1 MFRSEKALDRN
12 TASADKKVFVERTE
26 MGSLQISGPAEEGAA
41 AHAQPPAPGSELK
54 SAFNGRYEI
63 LSELGRG
70 AMGVVYKAQDRVI
83 GRTVAL
89 KTIAVGRDAPDHDEI
104 IERLKSE
111 AKAAGSLDHPN
122 IITIYDV
129 GHDGDRVYLSM
140 QFVEGSTLAAMLD
153 GKNLRPGQ
161 LTLLSYAEQICN
173 AVAFAHERGVVHRD
187 LKPSNLMLTPQGQI
201 KVLDFGIAKKG
212 DASLTQSGMVVGTPS
227 YMAPEQATGK
237 NVDHRSDIFSL
248 GAVLYE
254 LFTGKKAFNAETVTA
269 VLYKVVHEDPEP
281 PATIN
286 SAVLPGLDAAILRAL
301 EKDPNL
307 RFQSCVE
314 LRDTLRKEAVLLR
327 TASAKIL
334 TKPLLESG
342 NHKRIAGAKGKSRRA
357 LPVALA
363 ALLVLSALAIVVWPQ
378 RGKMPKL
385 MHFIS
390 YLRQFGTHP
399 RNGESTPVAPS
410 AQTAASRPAAGR
422 TSEVGSNPP
431 VPALSATTSPEA
443 ASKPEA
449 QDSTP
454 ASLQPVTAQLQP
466 VPPQSSGDVG
476 ESKAVQHEP
485 TVGTAALHAA
495 ATGASP
501 SAAAKDL
508 KSETETGTATSS
520 IEDQTAEK
528 PASDVSSE
536 PVDAVAPP
544 RPVRTAVPPAPTV
557 VEGFTRKD
565 IPDLLRKAD
574 AAAGSGDYKSAVY
587 EYDIVLRLDR
597 VNARARE
604 GLRRAREA
612 EKERR

>member
-1 MFRSEKALDRN
+1 
-12 TASADKKVFVERTE
+12 
-26 MGSLQISGPAEEGAA
+26 MGSLQISGPAEDGAA
-41 AHAQPPAPGSELK
+41 ASTQPAAPDRELK

-70 AMGVVYKAQDRVI
+70 AMGVVYKAEDRVI

-89 KTIAVGRDAPDHDEI
+89 KTIAVGREAPDHDEV

-212 DASLTQSGMVVGTPS
+212 DASLTRSGMVVGTPS

-237 NVDHRSDIFSL
+237 EVDHRSDIFSL

-254 LFTGKKAFNAETVTA
+254 LFTGKKAFHADSVTA
-269 VLYKVVHEDPEP
+269 VLYKVVHEAPDLPSAIDP
-281 PATIN
+281 TIP
-286 SAVLPGLDAAILRAL
+286 PGLEAAIRKAL
-301 EKDPNL
+301 EKDPNQ
-307 RFQSCVE
+307 RFQNCVE

-327 TASAKIL
+327 TASAKVL
-334 TKPLLESG
+334 AKPLLESG
-342 NHKRIAGAKGKSRRA
+342 KHKRLASKSKSRRA
-357 LPVALA
+357 LQVGLVACLLMA
-363 ALLVLSALAIVVWPQ
+363 AAAAVVWPQ
-378 RGKMPKL
+378 RSKMPRL
-385 MHFIS
+385 MRAIG
-390 YLRQFGTHP
+390 YLQQHLGRRQH
-399 RNGESTPVAPS
+399 NS
-410 AQTAASRPAAGR
+410 AATATTSEVQTTPAAGA
-422 TSEVGSNPP
+422 EQ
-431 VPALSATTSPEA
+431 TTSIPA
-443 ASKPEA
+443 ASTARDTAAAIP
-449 QDSTP
+449 
-454 ASLQPVTAQLQP
+454 PVTAPPDTTIKPATQPQDSIPGPPSTATVQPAAQLVP
-466 VPPQSSGDVG
+466 VQTAGMAATNKITQSAGSVQAGTMTA
-476 ESKAVQHEP
+476 AVS
-485 TVGTAALHAA
+485 GTAPAKDVKNEPEPAAVTPAVEDQAGDHAA
-495 ATGASP
+495 SP
-501 SAAAKDL
+501 DTPDETAAPKR
-508 KSETETGTATSS
+508 T
-520 IEDQTAEK
+520 
-528 PASDVSSE
+528 
-536 PVDAVAPP
+536 
-544 RPVRTAVPPAPTV
+544 RPSLPPAPAV

-574 AAAGSGDYKSAVY
+574 AAAGSGDYKSALY
-587 EYDIVLRLDR
+587 EYDIVIRLDR
-597 VNARARE
+597 ANARARE
-604 GLRRAREA
+604 GVRRAREA

>member
-1 MFRSEKALDRN
+1 
-12 TASADKKVFVERTE
+12 
-26 MGSLQISGPAEEGAA
+26 MGSLQISGPAEDGAA
-41 AHAQPPAPGSELK
+41 SPAHPPAPEPELK
-54 SAFNGRYEI
+54 SVFNGRYQI

-70 AMGVVYKAQDRVI
+70 AMGVVYKAQDHVI

-89 KTIAVGRDAPDHDEI
+89 KTIAVGRDAPGHDEI

-161 LTLLSYAEQICN
+161 FTLLSYAEQICN

-237 NVDHRSDIFSL
+237 EVDHRSDIFSL

-254 LFTGKKAFNAETVTA
+254 LFTGKKAFHADTVTA
-269 VLYKVVHEDPEP
+269 VLYKVVHENPDP
-281 PATIN
+281 PATVNPNVPSGI
-286 SAVLPGLDAAILRAL
+286 AAAILRAL
-301 EKDPNL
+301 EKDPSQ

-334 TKPLLESG
+334 AKPLQESG
-342 NHKRIAGAKGKSRRA
+342 NHKRIAGARGKQRRT
-357 LPVALA
+357 LPMVLA
-363 ALLVLSALAIVVWPQ
+363 AVIVLAAAAVVAWPQ
-378 RGKMPKL
+378 RNKMPKL
-385 MHFIS
+385 MQFIS
-390 YLRQFGTHP
+390 YLKHFGSRPHS
-399 RNGESTPVAPS
+399 GEAPSTLPAQAANAASPTRANDAGSTPVTPAS
-410 AQTAASRPAAGR
+410 ADSVNKAETQ
-422 TSEVGSNPP
+422 PP
-431 VPALSATTSPEA
+431 
-443 ASKPEA
+443 
-449 QDSTP
+449 DSTP
-454 ASLQPVTAQLQP
+454 ASAQLVP
-466 VPPQSSGDVG
+466 VPSQPAGDAP
-476 ESKAVQHEP
+476 ENK
-485 TVGTAALHAA
+485 TGTENVPVHP
-495 ATGASP
+495 AT
-501 SAAAKDL
+501 SAAPAKDL
-508 KSETETGTATSS
+508 KNDPEPVAATAT
-520 IEDQTAEK
+520 EDQATDRTASEA
-528 PASDVSSE
+528 PSE
-536 PVDAVAPP
+536 PAEAAPKHV
-544 RPVRTAVPPAPTV
+544 RPAAPPAPTV

-574 AAAGSGDYKSAVY
+574 MAAGSGDYRSAIY

-597 VNARARE
+597 ANARARE
-604 GLRRAREA
+604 GLRRTREA

>member
-1 MFRSEKALDRN
+1 
-12 TASADKKVFVERTE
+12 
-26 MGSLQISGPAEEGAA
+26 MGSLQISGPAEDGAA
-41 AHAQPPAPGSELK
+41 ASTQPAAPDRELK

-70 AMGVVYKAQDRVI
+70 AMGVVYKAEDRVI

-89 KTIAVGRDAPDHDEI
+89 KTIAVGREAPDHDEV

-111 AKAAGSLDHPN
+111 AKAVGSLDHPN

-212 DASLTQSGMVVGTPS
+212 DASLTRSGMVVGTPS

-237 NVDHRSDIFSL
+237 DVDQRSDIFSL

-254 LFTGKKAFNAETVTA
+254 LFTGKKAFHADSVTA
-269 VLYKVVHEDPEP
+269 VLYKVVHEPPEAPSAIDPAIP
-281 PATIN
+281 
-286 SAVLPGLDAAILRAL
+286 PGLEAAIHKAL
-301 EKDPNL
+301 EKDPNQ
-307 RFQSCVE
+307 RFQTCVE

-334 TKPLLESG
+334 AKPLLESG
-342 NHKRIAGAKGKSRRA
+342 KHKRLAGKSRSRRA
-357 LPVALA
+357 LQVVLA
-363 ALLVLSALAIVVWPQ
+363 ACLLMVAAAAIVWPQ
-378 RGKMPKL
+378 RSRMPRL
-385 MHFIS
+385 MRAIGYVQQH
-390 YLRQFGTHP
+390 LGRHQ
-399 RNGESTPVAPS
+399 RNS
-410 AQTAASRPAAGR
+410 A
-422 TSEVGSNPP
+422 
-431 VPALSATTSPEA
+431 SATT
-443 ASKPEA
+443 ASEA
-449 QDSTP
+449 QTMPAVGAGQTATSTP
-454 ASLQPVTAQLQP
+454 AASPAKDSVATIPPAGLPATSVPDSTIKPVTQDPTAAPVQVVAPQVQPVQGQSTNTATENKTAQP
-466 VPPQSSGDVG
+466 AAS
-476 ESKAVQHEP
+476 VQGGL
-485 TVGTAALHAA
+485 TTAAVSTTTPAKDVKNEPEPVAVTPLVEDQAGDRAA
-495 ATGASP
+495 AS
-501 SAAAKDL
+501 
-508 KSETETGTATSS
+508 SETSDETA
-520 IEDQTAEK
+520 
-528 PASDVSSE
+528 
-536 PVDAVAPP
+536 APKRA
-544 RPVRTAVPPAPTV
+544 RPIAPPAPAV

-574 AAAGSGDYKSAVY
+574 AAAGSGDYKSALY
-587 EYDIVLRLDR
+587 EYDIVIRLDR
-597 VNARARE
+597 ANARARE
-604 GLRRAREA
+604 GVRRAREA

>member
-1 MFRSEKALDRN
+1 
-12 TASADKKVFVERTE
+12 
-26 MGSLQISGPAEEGAA
+26 MGSLQISGPADEHAA
-41 AHAQPPAPGSELK
+41 AHAQPSTPASELK

-89 KTIAVGRDAPDHDEI
+89 KTIAVGREAPDHDEV

-140 QFVEGSTLAAMLD
+140 QYVEGSTLAAMLD

-161 LTLLSYAEQICN
+161 LTLLNYAEQICN

-227 YMAPEQATGK
+227 YMAPEQATGRE
-237 NVDHRSDIFSL
+237 VDQRSDIFSL

-254 LFTGKKAFNAETVTA
+254 LFTGKKAFHAESVTA
-269 VLYKVVHEDPEP
+269 VLYRVVHDAPEAP
-281 PATIN
+281 SAINPAIP
-286 SAVLPGLDAAILRAL
+286 SGVEAAIRRAL

-307 RFQSCVE
+307 RFQNCVE
-314 LRDTLRKEAVLLR
+314 LRDMLRKEAVLLR
-327 TASAKIL
+327 TASAKVL
-334 TKPLLESG
+334 VKPLLESG
-342 NHKRIAGAKGKSRRA
+342 KHTRLVSGKGKHGRA
-357 LPVALA
+357 LPVLLA
-363 ALLVLSALAIVVWPQ
+363 AGFILLASAVVVWPQ
-378 RGKMPKL
+378 RAKIPKL
-385 MHFIS
+385 MRFIS
-390 YLRQFGTHP
+390 YVQKLGRHQ
-399 RNGESTPVAPS
+399 PS
-410 AQTAASRPAAGR
+410 NDIGARTSASSAAVSLPAAGQ
-422 TSEVGSNPP
+422 SSGLGPNSPGSNSSQPP
-431 VPALSATTSPEA
+431 ATVSTDA
-443 ASKPEA
+443 ATKPEA
-449 QDSTP
+449 QAQD
-454 ASLQPVTAQLQP
+454 AAPVPLQP
-466 VPPQSSGDVG
+466 VPGAQSAGDV
-476 ESKAVQHEP
+476 
-485 TVGTAALHAA
+485 TAAANGAHAPAPAA
-495 ATGASP
+495 APASA
-501 SAAAKDL
+501 SAAPTAATKDS
-508 KSETETGTATSS
+508 KSETESPAAASAEEPTADRAAVDIST
-520 IEDQTAEK
+520 EPTDTAAVSK
-528 PASDVSSE
+528 HVRPA
-536 PVDAVAPP
+536 
-544 RPVRTAVPPAPTV
+544 TPPAPSV

-574 AAAGSGDYKSAVY
+574 AAAGSGDYRSAVY

-604 GLRRAREA
+604 GLRRSREA

>member
-1 MFRSEKALDRN
+1 
-12 TASADKKVFVERTE
+12 
-26 MGSLQISGPAEEGAA
+26 MGSLQISGPAEDGAA
-41 AHAQPPAPGSELK
+41 ASTQPAAPDRELK

-70 AMGVVYKAQDRVI
+70 AMGVVYKAEDRVI

-89 KTIAVGRDAPDHDEI
+89 KTIAVGREAPDHDEV

-212 DASLTQSGMVVGTPS
+212 DASLTRSGMVVGTPS

-237 NVDHRSDIFSL
+237 EVDHRSDIFSL

-254 LFTGKKAFNAETVTA
+254 LFTGKKAFHADSVTA
-269 VLYKVVHEDPEP
+269 VLYKVVHEAPDLPSAIDP
-281 PATIN
+281 TIP
-286 SAVLPGLDAAILRAL
+286 PGLEAAIRKAL
-301 EKDPNL
+301 EKDPNQ
-307 RFQSCVE
+307 RFQNCVE

-327 TASAKIL
+327 TASAKVL
-334 TKPLLESG
+334 AKPLLESG
-342 NHKRIAGAKGKSRRA
+342 KHKRLASKSKSRRA
-357 LPVALA
+357 LQVGLIACLLMA
-363 ALLVLSALAIVVWPQ
+363 AAAAVVWPQ
-378 RGKMPKL
+378 RSKMPRL
-385 MHFIS
+385 MRAIG
-390 YLRQFGTHP
+390 YLQQHLGRRQH
-399 RNGESTPVAPS
+399 NS
-410 AQTAASRPAAGR
+410 AATATTSEVQTTPAAGA
-422 TSEVGSNPP
+422 EQ
-431 VPALSATTSPEA
+431 TTSIPA
-443 ASKPEA
+443 ASTARDTAAAIP
-449 QDSTP
+449 
-454 ASLQPVTAQLQP
+454 PVTAPPDTTIKPATQPQDSIPGPPSTATVQPAAQLVP
-466 VPPQSSGDVG
+466 VQTAGMAATNKITQSAGSVQAGTMTA
-476 ESKAVQHEP
+476 AVS
-485 TVGTAALHAA
+485 GTAPAKDVKNEPEPAA
-495 ATGASP
+495 VTPAVEDQAGDRAASP
-501 SAAAKDL
+501 DTPDETAAPKR
-508 KSETETGTATSS
+508 T
-520 IEDQTAEK
+520 
-528 PASDVSSE
+528 
-536 PVDAVAPP
+536 
-544 RPVRTAVPPAPTV
+544 RPSLPPAPAV

-574 AAAGSGDYKSAVY
+574 AAAGSGDYKSALY
-587 EYDIVLRLDR
+587 EYDIVIRLDR
-597 VNARARE
+597 ANARARE
-604 GLRRAREA
+604 GVRRAREA

>member
-1 MFRSEKALDRN
+1 
-12 TASADKKVFVERTE
+12 
-26 MGSLQISGPAEEGAA
+26 MGSLQISGPADEHAA
-41 AHAQPPAPGSELK
+41 SHAQASVPASELK
-54 SAFNGRYEI
+54 SVFNGRYEI

-70 AMGVVYKAQDRVI
+70 AMGVVYKAEDRVI

-89 KTIAVGRDAPDHDEI
+89 KTIAVGRDAPDHDEV

-111 AKAAGSLDHPN
+111 AKAVGSLDHPN

-237 NVDHRSDIFSL
+237 EVDNRSDIFSL

-254 LFTGKKAFNAETVTA
+254 LFTGKKAFHADSVTA
-269 VLYKVVHEDPEP
+269 VLYRVVHDEPEP
-281 PATIN
+281 PATVN
-286 SAVLPGLDAAILRAL
+286 PAVPPGLDAAIRRAL
-301 EKDPNL
+301 EKDPSL
-307 RFQSCVE
+307 RFQNCVE

-334 TKPLLESG
+334 AKPLLESG
-342 NHKRIAGAKGKSRRA
+342 NHKRITGGKGKSRRT
-357 LPVALA
+357 LPIVLAVCFVLVA
-363 ALLVLSALAIVVWPQ
+363 SAVVAWPQ
-378 RGKMPKL
+378 RSKMPRL
-385 MHFIS
+385 MSFIS
-390 YLRQFGTHP
+390 YVQKLGKHQH
-399 RNGESTPVAPS
+399 STEAAPVTPAAANASTAGQSSDAVSNPQATLSTASPDAVNKPETQPQDSAPVAAQS
-410 AQTAASRPAAGR
+410 AP
-422 TSEVGSNPP
+422 
-431 VPALSATTSPEA
+431 
-443 ASKPEA
+443 
-449 QDSTP
+449 
-454 ASLQPVTAQLQP
+454 AQLQP
-466 VPPQSSGDVG
+466 VPVQPASDAG
-476 ESKAVQHEP
+476 ESKTSQP
-485 TVGTAALHAA
+485 LAAHAPAAGAPPAA
-495 ATGASP
+495 AAV
-501 SAAAKDL
+501 KDT
-508 KSETETGTATSS
+508 KSEGEPGAVTASG
-520 IEDQTAEK
+520 EEQAADH
-528 PASDVSSE
+528 PAGEAPSE
-536 PVDAVAPP
+536 PADVASKRS
-544 RPVRTAVPPAPTV
+544 RPVAPPAPTV

-574 AAAGSGDYKSAVY
+574 TAAGSGDYRSAVY

-597 VNARARE
+597 ANARARE

>member
-1 MFRSEKALDRN
+1 
-12 TASADKKVFVERTE
+12 
-26 MGSLQISGPAEEGAA
+26 MGSLQISGPADEHAA
-41 AHAQPPAPGSELK
+41 AHAQPSAPASELK
-54 SAFNGRYEI
+54 SVFNGRYEI
-63 LSELGRG
+63 VSELGRG

-89 KTIAVGRDAPDHDEI
+89 KTIAVGREAPDHDEV

-140 QFVEGSTLAAMLD
+140 QYVEGSTLAAMLD

-237 NVDHRSDIFSL
+237 VVDNRSDIFSL

-254 LFTGKKAFNAETVTA
+254 LFTGKKAFHAESVTA
-269 VLYKVVHEDPEP
+269 VLYRVVHDEPEP
-281 PATIN
+281 PATVN
-286 SAVLPGLDAAILRAL
+286 PAVPPGIDTAIRRAL

-307 RFQSCVE
+307 RFQNCVE

-327 TASAKIL
+327 TASAKVL
-334 TKPLLESG
+334 VKPLLESG
-342 NHKRIAGAKGKSRRA
+342 KHTRLVASRGKRHRTLS
-357 LPVALA
+357 VVLA
-363 ALLVLSALAIVVWPQ
+363 ACFILVASAVVVWPQ
-378 RGKMPKL
+378 RTKMPKL
-385 MHFIS
+385 MRYIS
-390 YLRQFGTHP
+390 YVQKLGKHQ
-399 RNGESTPVAPS
+399 RNSETAPVAPI
-410 AQTAASRPAAGR
+410 AQAATSVSTAGQPSHAGP
-422 TSEVGSNPP
+422 GSSLAP
-431 VPALSATTSPEA
+431 STTTSAEA
-443 ASKPEA
+443 ANKPDAQA

-454 ASLQPVTAQLQP
+454 VPLQSVPAQLQP
-466 VPPQSSGDVG
+466 VPTQPTGDAG
-476 ESKAVQHEP
+476 ESKTSQPVAANGPSHAPVTGATPASAAVKDAKNEAETGAVSTSADEP
-485 TVGTAALHAA
+485 TA
-495 ATGASP
+495 
-501 SAAAKDL
+501 DR
-508 KSETETGTATSS
+508 
-520 IEDQTAEK
+520 
-528 PASDVSSE
+528 PAGEASSE
-536 PVDAVAPP
+536 PADAGTVAK
-544 RPVRTAVPPAPTV
+544 RSRAVVPPAPTV
-557 VEGFTRKD
+557 VDGFTRKD

-574 AAAGSGDYKSAVY
+574 TAAGSGDYKSAVY

-597 VNARARE
+597 ANARARE

>member
-1 MFRSEKALDRN
+1 
-12 TASADKKVFVERTE
+12 
-26 MGSLQISGPAEEGAA
+26 MGSLQISGPAEERAA
-41 AHAQPPAPGSELK
+41 AHAQPSAPVSELK

-89 KTIAVGRDAPDHDEI
+89 KTIAVGRDAPDHDEV

-237 NVDHRSDIFSL
+237 DVDHRSDIFSL

-254 LFTGKKAFNAETVTA
+254 LFTGKKAFNADTVTA

-286 SAVLPGLDAAILRAL
+286 PAVLPGLDAAILRAL

-334 TKPLLESG
+334 AKPLLESG
-342 NHKRIAGAKGKSRRA
+342 NHKRIAGSERE
-357 LPVALA
+357 VAARPAGCSGCLACSGRVGNRGLA
-363 ALLVLSALAIVVWPQ
+363 AAQQDAEADALHRLLAAVRYA
-378 RGKMPKL
+378 
-385 MHFIS
+385 
-390 YLRQFGTHP
+390 
-399 RNGESTPVAPS
+399 S
-410 AQTAASRPAAGR
+410 AQRRVHTSNAPGANGGKCACHRQDQRCCIQPAS
-422 TSEVGSNPP
+422 
-431 VPALSATTSPEA
+431 PALSATTTPEA
-443 ASKPEA
+443 ASKPETQA

-454 ASLQPVTAQLQP
+454 GSPQSVPAQLQP
-466 VPPQSSGDVG
+466 VPAPSAADAG
-476 ESKAVQHEP
+476 ESKTSQHEP
-485 TVGTAALHAA
+485 AVASGAA
-495 ATGASP
+495 ACGRYG
-501 SAAAKDL
+501 KCV
-508 KSETETGTATSS
+508 
-520 IEDQTAEK
+520 IF
-528 PASDVSSE
+528 
-536 PVDAVAPP
+536 
-544 RPVRTAVPPAPTV
+544 RCR
-557 VEGFTRKD
+557 
-565 IPDLLRKAD
+565 
-574 AAAGSGDYKSAVY
+574 
-587 EYDIVLRLDR
+587 
-597 VNARARE
+597 
-604 GLRRAREA
+604 
-612 EKERR
+612 

>member
-1 MFRSEKALDRN
+1 
-12 TASADKKVFVERTE
+12 
-26 MGSLQISGPAEEGAA
+26 MGSLQISGPAEDGAA
-41 AHAQPPAPGSELK
+41 ASTQPAAPDRELK

-70 AMGVVYKAQDRVI
+70 AMGVVYKAEDRVI

-89 KTIAVGRDAPDHDEI
+89 KTIAVGREAPDHDEV

-111 AKAAGSLDHPN
+111 AKAVGSLDHPN

-212 DASLTQSGMVVGTPS
+212 DATLTRSGMVVGTPS

-237 NVDHRSDIFSL
+237 EVDHRSDIFSL

-254 LFTGKKAFNAETVTA
+254 LFTGKKAFHADSVTA
-269 VLYKVVHEDPEP
+269 VLYKVVHEAPDLPSTIDP
-281 PATIN
+281 TIP
-286 SAVLPGLDAAILRAL
+286 PGLEAAIRKAL
-301 EKDPNL
+301 EKDPNQ
-307 RFQSCVE
+307 RFQNCVE

-327 TASAKIL
+327 TASAKVL
-334 TKPLLESG
+334 AKPLLESG
-342 NHKRIAGAKGKSRRA
+342 KHKRLASKSKSRRA
-357 LPVALA
+357 LQVGLA
-363 ALLVLSALAIVVWPQ
+363 ACLLMAAAAAVVWPQ
-378 RGKMPKL
+378 RSKMPRL
-385 MHFIS
+385 MRVIGYVQQH
-390 YLRQFGTHP
+390 LGRRQHNSAATTTTASEVQTTQTAGT
-399 RNGESTPVAPS
+399 GQTATSTPVAGP
-410 AQTAASRPAAGR
+410 ARDTAAGIPPMTASPDTTIKPA
-422 TSEVGSNPP
+422 TQP
-431 VPALSATTSPEA
+431 
-443 ASKPEA
+443 

-454 ASLQPVTAQLQP
+454 GAPSTATLQPAAQP
-466 VPPQSSGDVG
+466 VPVQPAGIAAA
-476 ESKAVQHEP
+476 SKITQPAGSAQAGAITAAVS
-485 TVGTAALHAA
+485 GTAPVKDVKNEPEPQAITPVVEDQAGDRIAL
-495 ATGASP
+495 S
-501 SAAAKDL
+501 
-508 KSETETGTATSS
+508 SETSDET
-520 IEDQTAEK
+520 
-528 PASDVSSE
+528 
-536 PVDAVAPP
+536 VAPKRT
-544 RPVRTAVPPAPTV
+544 RPSLPPAPAV

-574 AAAGSGDYKSAVY
+574 AAAGSGDYKSALY
-587 EYDIVLRLDR
+587 EYDIVIRLDHA
-597 VNARARE
+597 NARARE
-604 GLRRAREA
+604 GVRRAREA

>member
-1 MFRSEKALDRN
+1 
-12 TASADKKVFVERTE
+12 
-26 MGSLQISGPAEEGAA
+26 MGSLQISGPAEDGAA
-41 AHAQPPAPGSELK
+41 ASKQPAAPGRELK

-70 AMGVVYKAQDRVI
+70 AMGVVYKAEDRVI

-89 KTIAVGRDAPDHDEI
+89 KTIAVGREAPDHDEV

-212 DASLTQSGMVVGTPS
+212 DASLTRSGMVVGTPS

-237 NVDHRSDIFSL
+237 EVDHRSDIFSL

-254 LFTGKKAFNAETVTA
+254 LFTGKKAFHADSVTA
-269 VLYKVVHEDPEP
+269 VLYKVVHEAPDLPSAIDP
-281 PATIN
+281 TIP
-286 SAVLPGLDAAILRAL
+286 PGLEAAIRKAL
-301 EKDPNL
+301 EKDPSQ
-307 RFQSCVE
+307 RFQNCVE

-327 TASAKIL
+327 TASAKVL
-334 TKPLLESG
+334 AKPLLESG
-342 NHKRIAGAKGKSRRA
+342 KHKRLTGKGKSRRA
-357 LPVALA
+357 LQVGMVACLLMVGA
-363 ALLVLSALAIVVWPQ
+363 AIAIWPQ
-378 RGKMPKL
+378 RSKMPKL
-385 MHFIS
+385 MRAIGYVQQH
-390 YLRQFGTHP
+390 LGRRQ
-399 RNGESTPVAPS
+399 RNSTATTATSEVQTTPVAGAGQTATSIPAASTAKDTAAGNPPS
-410 AQTAASRPAAGR
+410 GLPATSGLESTIKPVTQPQDSAPGSASTTTVQPPAQLVPLQPAGATAASKTTQQPGLQAGTPTAAV
-422 TSEVGSNPP
+422 S
-431 VPALSATTSPEA
+431 TT
-443 ASKPEA
+443 
-449 QDSTP
+449 TP
-454 ASLQPVTAQLQP
+454 AKDVKNEPEPQAITPLVEDQAGDRATA
-466 VPPQSSGDVG
+466 SSETSDD
-476 ESKAVQHEP
+476 
-485 TVGTAALHAA
+485 TAAPKR
-495 ATGASP
+495 TRP
-501 SAAAKDL
+501 SL
-508 KSETETGTATSS
+508 
-520 IEDQTAEK
+520 
-528 PASDVSSE
+528 
-536 PVDAVAPP
+536 
-544 RPVRTAVPPAPTV
+544 PPAPAV

-574 AAAGSGDYKSAVY
+574 AAAGSGDYKSALY
-587 EYDIVLRLDR
+587 EYDIVIRLDR
-597 VNARARE
+597 ANARARE
-604 GLRRAREA
+604 GVRRAREA

>member
-1 MFRSEKALDRN
+1 
-12 TASADKKVFVERTE
+12 
-26 MGSLQISGPAEEGAA
+26 MGSLQISGSAEDGAVA
-41 AHAQPPAPGSELK
+41 STQPSAEQRELK
-54 SAFNGRYEI
+54 TAFNGRYEI

-70 AMGVVYKAQDRVI
+70 AMGVVYKAEDRVI

-89 KTIAVGRDAPDHDEI
+89 KTIAVGREAPDHDDI

-129 GHDGDRVYLSM
+129 GNDGDRVYLSM
-140 QFVEGSTLAAMLD
+140 QFVEGSTLAAMLE

-173 AVAFAHERGVVHRD
+173 AVAFAHECGVVHRD

-237 NVDHRSDIFSL
+237 PVDQRSDIFSL

-254 LFTGKKAFNAETVTA
+254 LFTGQKAFHADSVTA
-269 VLYKVVHEDPEP
+269 VLYKVVHEEPEL
-281 PATIN
+281 PATIEP
-286 SAVLPGLDAAILRAL
+286 AIPAGVDAAIRKAL
-301 EKDPNL
+301 AKDPGM
-307 RFQSCVE
+307 RFQSCIE
-314 LRDTLRKEAVLLR
+314 LRDTLRREAVLLR

-334 TKPLLESG
+334 AKPLLESTK
-342 NHKRIAGAKGKSRRA
+342 HTRFAAKGKSRRT
-357 LPVALA
+357 LPILLA
-363 ALLVLSALAIVVWPQ
+363 ACIVLASAVIVVWPRRARMPRLIRLIGYVQ
-378 RGKMPKL
+378 YLGK
-385 MHFIS
+385 HQS
-390 YLRQFGTHP
+390 SNGTP
-399 RNGESTPVAPS
+399 AGSTVSAPANVTAAVVTRDATANVPAPS
-410 AQTAASRPAAGR
+410 PLPA
-422 TSEVGSNPP
+422 V
-431 VPALSATTSPEA
+431 PEA
-443 ASKPEA
+443 AGKPELQS
-449 QDSTP
+449 QDSAAVTS
-454 ASLQPVTAQLQP
+454 ASPHPLATQAQP
-466 VPPQSSGDVG
+466 VPVQSTVDMTD
-476 ESKAVQHEP
+476 SKIVPA
-485 TVGTAALHAA
+485 TANAQGRA
-495 ATGASP
+495 ATTG
-501 SAAAKDL
+501 SAPISTGSKDL
-508 KSETETGTATSS
+508 KGETALVGGKPVTVDLPADRQASAVSTET
-520 IEDQTAEK
+520 
-528 PASDVSSE
+528 SDE
-536 PVDAVAPP
+536 PVTPKRV
-544 RPVRTAVPPAPTV
+544 RPVMPPAPAV

-597 VNARARE
+597 VNAQARE

>member
-1 MFRSEKALDRN
+1 
-12 TASADKKVFVERTE
+12 
-26 MGSLQISGPAEEGAA
+26 MGSLQISGPAEDGAA
-41 AHAQPPAPGSELK
+41 ASTQPAAPDRELK

-70 AMGVVYKAQDRVI
+70 AMGVVYKAEDRVI

-89 KTIAVGRDAPDHDEI
+89 KTIAVGREAPDHDEV

-212 DASLTQSGMVVGTPS
+212 DATLTRSGMVVGTPS

-237 NVDHRSDIFSL
+237 EVDHRSDIFSL

-254 LFTGKKAFNAETVTA
+254 LFTGKKAFHADSVTA
-269 VLYKVVHEDPEP
+269 VLYKVVHEAPDLPSAIDP
-281 PATIN
+281 TIP
-286 SAVLPGLDAAILRAL
+286 PGLEAAIRKAL
-301 EKDPNL
+301 EKDPNQ
-307 RFQSCVE
+307 RFQNCVE

-327 TASAKIL
+327 TASAKVL
-334 TKPLLESG
+334 AKPLLESG
-342 NHKRIAGAKGKSRRA
+342 KHKRLASKSKSRRA
-357 LPVALA
+357 LQVGLVACLLMA
-363 ALLVLSALAIVVWPQ
+363 AAAAVVWPQ
-378 RGKMPKL
+378 RSKMPRL
-385 MHFIS
+385 MRVIGYVQQH
-390 YLRQFGTHP
+390 LGRRQH
-399 RNGESTPVAPS
+399 NS
-410 AQTAASRPAAGR
+410 AATATASEVQTTPAAGAEQT
-422 TSEVGSNPP
+422 TSIPAASTARDTAAVIPP
-431 VPALSATTSPEA
+431 VTTPPDTTIKPATQP
-443 ASKPEA
+443 
-449 QDSTP
+449 QDSIPGPPSTATVQP
-454 ASLQPVTAQLQP
+454 AAQP
-466 VPPQSSGDVG
+466 VPVQPAGMAATNKITQPTGSVQAGTMTA
-476 ESKAVQHEP
+476 AVS
-485 TVGTAALHAA
+485 GTAPAKDVKNEPEPAAVTPAVEDQAGDHAA
-495 ATGASP
+495 SP
-501 SAAAKDL
+501 DTPDETAAPKR
-508 KSETETGTATSS
+508 T
-520 IEDQTAEK
+520 
-528 PASDVSSE
+528 
-536 PVDAVAPP
+536 
-544 RPVRTAVPPAPTV
+544 RPSLPPAPTV

-574 AAAGSGDYKSAVY
+574 AAAGSGDYKSALY
-587 EYDIVLRLDR
+587 EYDIVIRLDR
-597 VNARARE
+597 ANARARE
-604 GLRRAREA
+604 GVRRAREA

>member
-1 MFRSEKALDRN
+1 
-12 TASADKKVFVERTE
+12 
-26 MGSLQISGPAEEGAA
+26 MGSLQISGPAEDGAA
-41 AHAQPPAPGSELK
+41 SPAQSSAPEPELK
-54 SAFNGRYEI
+54 SVFNGRYQI

-70 AMGVVYKAQDRVI
+70 AMGVVYKAQDHVI

-89 KTIAVGRDAPDHDEI
+89 KTIAIGRDAPGHDEI

-161 LTLLSYAEQICN
+161 FTLLSYAEQICN

-237 NVDHRSDIFSL
+237 EVDHRSDIFSL

-254 LFTGKKAFNAETVTA
+254 LFTGKKAFHADTVTA
-269 VLYKVVHEDPEP
+269 VLYKVVHENPDP
-281 PATIN
+281 PATVN
-286 SAVLPGLDAAILRAL
+286 PNVPPGIAAAILRAL
-301 EKDPNL
+301 EKDPSQ

-334 TKPLLESG
+334 AKPLQESG
-342 NHKRIAGAKGKSRRA
+342 NHKRIAGALGKQRRT
-357 LPVALA
+357 LPIVLA
-363 ALLVLSALAIVVWPQ
+363 AVIVLAATAVVVWPQ
-378 RGKMPKL
+378 HNKMPKL
-385 MHFIS
+385 MQFIS
-390 YLRQFGTHP
+390 YLKHFGSRP
-399 RNGESTPVAPS
+399 RSGEASSVPAQAASTAPS
-410 AQTAASRPAAGR
+410 TRANDA
-422 TSEVGSNPP
+422 GSNAAVTPAEGANKAETQPP
-431 VPALSATTSPEA
+431 
-443 ASKPEA
+443 
-449 QDSTP
+449 DSTP
-454 ASLQPVTAQLQP
+454 ASAQSVPAQLVP
-466 VPPQSSGDVG
+466 VPSQPAGDAPDN
-476 ESKAVQHEP
+476 K
-485 TVGTAALHAA
+485 TATENVPAHPAA
-495 ATGASP
+495 AQQP
-501 SAAAKDL
+501 SAPAKDS
-508 KSETETGTATSS
+508 KSDPEPVAATATD
-520 IEDQTAEK
+520 DQATDRT
-528 PASDVSSE
+528 ASDATSE
-536 PVDAVAPP
+536 PADANPAPKHV
-544 RPVRTAVPPAPTV
+544 RPAAPPAPAV

-574 AAAGSGDYKSAVY
+574 AAAGSGDYRSAIY

-597 VNARARE
+597 ANARARE

>member
-1 MFRSEKALDRN
+1 
-12 TASADKKVFVERTE
+12 
-26 MGSLQISGPAEEGAA
+26 MGSLQISGPAEDGAA
-41 AHAQPPAPGSELK
+41 ASTQPAAPDRELK

-70 AMGVVYKAQDRVI
+70 AMGVVYKAEDRVI

-89 KTIAVGRDAPDHDEI
+89 KTIAVGREAPDHDEV

-212 DASLTQSGMVVGTPS
+212 DATLTRSGMVVGTPS

-237 NVDHRSDIFSL
+237 EVDHRSDIFSL

-254 LFTGKKAFNAETVTA
+254 LFTGKKAFHADSVTA
-269 VLYKVVHEDPEP
+269 VLYKVVHEAPDLPSAIDP
-281 PATIN
+281 TIP
-286 SAVLPGLDAAILRAL
+286 PGLEAAIRKAL
-301 EKDPNL
+301 EKDPNQ
-307 RFQSCVE
+307 RFQNCVE

-327 TASAKIL
+327 TASAKVL
-334 TKPLLESG
+334 AKPLLESG
-342 NHKRIAGAKGKSRRA
+342 KHKRLTGKGKSRRT
-357 LPVALA
+357 LQVGMVACLLMA
-363 ALLVLSALAIVVWPQ
+363 AAAIVVWPQ
-378 RGKMPKL
+378 RSKMPRL
-385 MHFIS
+385 MRAIGYVQQH
-390 YLRQFGTHP
+390 LGRRQ
-399 RNGESTPVAPS
+399 RNSAATTTAPEVQTTPVAGAGQTATSTPAASPAKDTAAGNPPS
-410 AQTAASRPAAGR
+410 GLPATSGPDSTIKPVTQPQDSAPGSASTTTVQPPAQPVPVQPAGATAASKTTQPARLAGWD
-422 TSEVGSNPP
+422 
-431 VPALSATTSPEA
+431 TTA
-443 ASKPEA
+443 AVS
-449 QDSTP
+449 
-454 ASLQPVTAQLQP
+454 
-466 VPPQSSGDVG
+466 
-476 ESKAVQHEP
+476 
-485 TVGTAALHAA
+485 GTA
-495 ATGASP
+495 T
-501 SAAAKDL
+501 AKDL
-508 KSETETGTATSS
+508 KNEAEPQAITPLVEDQAGDRATASETSDETA
-520 IEDQTAEK
+520 
-528 PASDVSSE
+528 
-536 PVDAVAPP
+536 APKRT
-544 RPVRTAVPPAPTV
+544 RPSLPPAPAV

-574 AAAGSGDYKSAVY
+574 AAAGSGDYKSALY
-587 EYDIVLRLDR
+587 EYDIVIRLDR
-597 VNARARE
+597 ANARARE
-604 GLRRAREA
+604 GVRRTREA

>member
-1 MFRSEKALDRN
+1 
-12 TASADKKVFVERTE
+12 
-26 MGSLQISGPAEEGAA
+26 MGSLQISGPAEGGAA
-41 AHAQPPAPGSELK
+41 ASTQPAAPDRELK
-54 SAFNGRYEI
+54 SAFHGRYEI

-70 AMGVVYKAQDRVI
+70 AMGVVYKAEDRVI

-89 KTIAVGRDAPDHDEI
+89 KTIAVGREAPDHDEV

-161 LTLLSYAEQICN
+161 LTLLSYAEQMCN

-212 DASLTQSGMVVGTPS
+212 DATLTRSGMVVGTPS

-237 NVDHRSDIFSL
+237 EVDHRSDIFSL

-254 LFTGKKAFNAETVTA
+254 LFTGKKAFHADSITA
-269 VLYKVVHEDPEP
+269 VLYKVVHEAPDLPSAIDP
-281 PATIN
+281 TIP
-286 SAVLPGLDAAILRAL
+286 PGLEAAIRKAL
-301 EKDPNL
+301 EKDPNQ
-307 RFQSCVE
+307 RFQNCVE

-327 TASAKIL
+327 TASAKVL
-334 TKPLLESG
+334 AKPLLESG
-342 NHKRIAGAKGKSRRA
+342 KHKRVVGKNKSRRTLQVGLA
-357 LPVALA
+357 CFLLLA
-363 ALLVLSALAIVVWPQ
+363 AAAVVVWPQ
-378 RGKMPKL
+378 RSRMPRL
-385 MHFIS
+385 MRAIGYIQQH
-390 YLRQFGTHP
+390 LGRRQH
-399 RNGESTPVAPS
+399 NSTATTTAPEV
-410 AQTAASRPAAGR
+410 QT
-422 TSEVGSNPP
+422 T
-431 VPALSATTSPEA
+431 LSATTQTVPGTPATGA
-443 ASKPEA
+443 AKDIGPPIPSSGLPPTSAADTATKPGIQP

-454 ASLQPVTAQLQP
+454 ALPATTIGQPPAQTVPVQSAGATTENKTTQPTGSVQAGSTTATVSTT
-466 VPPQSSGDVG
+466 VPP
-476 ESKAVQHEP
+476 
-485 TVGTAALHAA
+485 
-495 ATGASP
+495 
-501 SAAAKDL
+501 KDL
-508 KSETETGTATSS
+508 KNEPEPAAVTPAV
-520 IEDQTAEK
+520 EDQAGDRSTSADTSDETA
-528 PASDVSSE
+528 
-536 PVDAVAPP
+536 APKRT
-544 RPVRTAVPPAPTV
+544 RPIAPPAPSV

-574 AAAGSGDYKSAVY
+574 AAAGSGDYKSALY

-597 VNARARE
+597 VNARARD
-604 GLRRAREA
+604 GVRRAREA